1 MRGDMPV
8 SEPDW
13 HEQLLCDIRQG
24 AVSRVVSAHRDLKGF
39 FAVIVDLRMPDMDGI
54 EVTRQIRAQAGCPR
68 SH

>member
-24 AVSRVVSAHRDLKGF
+24 GCLQSGFRVPIIVISAYDTAEYEAAAK
-39 FAVIVDLRMPDMDGI
+39 
-54 EVTRQIRAQAGCPR
+54 EAGAN
-68 SH
+68 